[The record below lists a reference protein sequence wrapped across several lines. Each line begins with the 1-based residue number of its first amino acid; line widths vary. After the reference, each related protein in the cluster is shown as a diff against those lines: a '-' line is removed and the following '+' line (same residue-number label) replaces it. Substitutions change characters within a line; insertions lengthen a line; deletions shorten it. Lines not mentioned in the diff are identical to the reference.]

1 MPVCEISVIP
11 VGTAS
16 TSVSEF
22 VVEAQRIIRKSGLKS
37 LLGPMGTSFE
47 GDIDDI
53 LRVAREVHEACF
65 KKGAK
70 RVLTTIKID
79 DRRDKHLSM
88 EGKMSSVEKK
98 LGCGG

>member
-16 TSVSEF
+16 PSVSEF
-22 VVEAQRIIRKSGLKS
+22 VVEAQRVIQKSGLKS
-37 LLGPMGTSFE
+37 MLGPMGTSFE

-53 LRVAREVHEACF
+53 LRVAKEVHEVCF
-65 KKGAK
+65 KKGAR

-79 DRRDKHLSM
+79 DRRDIEATAERKVRV
-88 EGKMSSVEKK
+88 VEEELRKR
-98 LGCGG
+98 G